1 MTGKLPVTPSRESFN
16 STNKAPGA
24 SSIKTA
30 QSSSRRFFSPAT
42 SRNSVATAA
51 ANRDRVSGGNSTLR
65 SNTGVGARSSSSA
78 NPTLGSGTAPSRA
91 APLPGPARMSGGNST
106 PRNNNAQRQFT
117 PPSAQQN
124 APAQQ
129 RAQNHQPNT
138 RVQGGPAAQNGQS
151 ARGGWQHFSP
161 PTSRSTQPTGPTQS
175 ARQYHPPASAS
186 SRGGYP
192 SAYNRPPLNMNKPI
206 VQPRGGY
213 PNASR
218 GGYPGASRGP
228 YPNGPAGG
236 YRGAPPSPAQRS
248 VPRPSAPPASA
259 APRGNPGGASRGS
272 SGGAS
277 RGGGGGGGSS
287 HPSSSHPR

>member
-1 MTGKLPVTPSRESFN
+1 
-16 STNKAPGA
+16 
-24 SSIKTA
+24 
-30 QSSSRRFFSPAT
+30 
-42 SRNSVATAA
+42 
-51 ANRDRVSGGNSTLR
+51 
-65 SNTGVGARSSSSA
+65 VGARSSSSA

-106 PRNNNAQRQFT
+106 PRNNNGQRQFT

-161 PTSRSTQPTGPTQS
+161 PTSRSTQPTGPTQA

-206 VQPRGGY
+206 VQP
-213 PNASR
+213 R

-259 APRGNPGGASRGS
+259 APRGNPGGSSRGS